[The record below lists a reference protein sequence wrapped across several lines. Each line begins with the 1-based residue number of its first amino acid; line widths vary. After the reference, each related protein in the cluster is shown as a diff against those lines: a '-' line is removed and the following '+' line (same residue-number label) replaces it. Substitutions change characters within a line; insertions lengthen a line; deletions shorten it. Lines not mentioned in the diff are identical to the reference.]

1 MNRQLILLWLE
12 FLPLSLSDVTM
23 ALGDPLTTTTLA
35 HLPNARTNIAAVG
48 VAKSIAIFCESP
60 IIMLLHA
67 SNALAPTQ
75 ASRRALWKFTLI
87 ASGLMSL
94 LLAMT
99 ATPLVFT
106 VVGERFLG
114 VDLSLSGA
122 IRSVIAIAIL
132 WPFAIGWRRYFQ
144 GLLIH
149 HGQSQSVA
157 QASIIR
163 LLTVGGIL
171 AGGFGLQISG
181 TIVAGMSLVCG
192 VIAEAISVTYL
203 AKKLGVT
210 KPPTVVSRPELPQDL
225 AGVWKFYVPLG
236 GSMML
241 VWGARV
247 VLVGFVA
254 RATDGAI
261 ALAAWPAAWGL
272 VLVIA
277 NSTRMVQQII
287 IRNRK
292 LVPDRLLITFA
303 ISVGIVC
310 SLILLIVS
318 TTPASET
325 AIGWFVGKDAELIQ
339 KVHPVLSIC
348 AAIPLFVALQNAI
361 QGFLVSE
368 GRTWVVN
375 QATWVGSLSM
385 LAAAYLGISSGRS
398 GAIAAAIGMSIGSI
412 SEIIYLVWCWRW
424 QGYKS
429 VVRSFQS
436 IDDKD
441 NDN

>member
-1 MNRQLILLWLE
+1 MNRQLILLWQE

-75 ASRRALWKFTLI
+75 ASRRALWKFTVI

-99 ATPLVFT
+99 AIPWVFT

-114 VDLSLSGA
+114 VDPSLSGA
-122 IRSVIAIAIL
+122 IRAVLAIAIL

-149 HGQSQSVA
+149 YGQSQAVA

-181 TIVAGMSLVCG
+181 TIVAGISLVLG
-192 VIAEAISVTYL
+192 VIAEAIAVTYL
-203 AKKLGVT
+203 ANKLGVT
-210 KPPTVVSRPELPQDL
+210 QPPPVISQPELPQDL
-225 AGVWKFYVPLG
+225 MGVWKFYVPLG

-247 VLVGFVA
+247 VLVGIVA
-254 RATDGAI
+254 RASDGAI

-277 NSTRMVQQII
+277 NSTRMVQQIV

-292 LVPDRLLITFA
+292 LIPDRLLITFA
-303 ISVGIVC
+303 FSVGIVC

-318 TTPASET
+318 NTPASET
-325 AIGWFVGKDAELIQ
+325 AIGWFVGKDAELIL
-339 KVHPVLSIC
+339 KVRPVISIC

-368 GRTWVVN
+368 RRTWVVN
-375 QATWVGSLSM
+375 QATWVGSIFM
-385 LAAAYLGISSGRS
+385 LTVAYLGINGGQP
-398 GAIAAAIGMSIGSI
+398 GAIAAAIGMSIGAI
-412 SEIIYLVWCWRW
+412 SEIIYLVCCWRW
-424 QGYKS
+424 QGQK
-429 VVRSFQS
+429 S

-441 NDN
+441 N